1 MESNPHQRVMPQK
14 VYAEVYGCS
23 ANQADGEIALGI
35 LQKQG
40 YIMVERPNEADY
52 VVLVTCAVKKPTAD
66 RMIHRIKKFSSLG
79 PRLIV
84 AGCMATGEA
93 ERVRRVAP
101 EAVLLPPRS
110 ITEVSA
116 AIEGHGFD
124 GGGTKLGLPRLRK
137 NPVIAIVPV
146 SEGCRWSRC
155 SFCIVPRSR
164 PGYESYPVR
173 AVVDEVRKA
182 VNEGCREVW
191 LTSQDMGSYGLESGR
206 NLLPELIESVNSL
219 EGKFYTRIGMMNPIY
234 LKPILQ
240 KLVKAYSGEKIY
252 KFIHVPVQSGSDKVL
267 KDMNRGHSVQLFYH
281 VVEAFRRRFPSI
293 TVSTDLIVGYPTETD
308 EDFEQTLKL
317 VEKTRPAVVNVS
329 RYFPRPGTPG
339 EGLKTLPHHVVAR
352 RVSELND
359 LLSKIQLESNEHWL
373 GWVGEVLI
381 NEVGKKGK
389 MMGRNFAYRPIVL
402 DAPRESLGRFVEAE
416 VVDVE
421 KNYLLGRVLSGC

>member
-1 MESNPHQRVMPQK
+1 MPQK

-23 ANQADGEIALGI
+23 ANQADGEIALGL
-35 LQKQG
+35 LQRRG
-40 YIMVERPNEADY
+40 YSLVERPNEADY

-93 ERVRRVAP
+93 ERVRQVAP
-101 EAVLLPPRS
+101 KAVLLPPRS

-116 AIEGHGFD
+116 ALEGRGFD
-124 GGGTKLGLPRLRK
+124 GAGVKLGLPRVRK
-137 NPVIAIVPV
+137 NPVVAIIPV

-182 VNEGCREVW
+182 VDEGCREVW

-206 NLLPELIESVNSL
+206 NLLPELIEAVNSI
-219 EGKFYTRIGMMNPIY
+219 EGKFYTRVGMMNPIY
-234 LKPILQ
+234 LKPILE
-240 KLVKAYSGEKIY
+240 KLVKAYRGEKIY

-267 KDMNRGHSVQLFYH
+267 KDMNRGHSVQHFYQ

-293 TVSTDLIVGYPTETD
+293 TVSTDLIIGYPTETD
-308 EDFEQTLKL
+308 EDFEQTLRL

-329 RYFPRPGTPG
+329 KYFPRPGTPG
-339 EGLKTLPHHVVAR
+339 EGLKPLPPNLVAR

-359 LLSKIQLESNEHWL
+359 LLARIQLESNEHWL

-381 NEVGKKGK
+381 DEVGRRGK
-389 MMGRNFAYRPIVL
+389 MVGRNFAYRPVVL
-402 DAPRESLGRFVEAE
+402 DAPRESLGKFVEAE
-416 VVDVE
+416 VVNVE
-421 KNYLLGRVLSGC
+421 KNYLLGRVLSRC